1 MTKIRTIEALS
12 TTIKDYDARIENI
25 DALVHANPAVNKT
38 TGWQSAKNV
47 RLYGELRR
55 ARQDMAEMAELI
67 ELAKLLKLVGE
78 MDFGFLEKHDS
89 LLAVS
94 EDTIENI
101 GVYAKLASL
110 CKAWDSNSNEDMIT
124 LGKYANQR
132 DADEEARD
140 AMHR

>member
-1 MTKIRTIEALS
+1 MTKIRTIEALGI
-12 TTIKDYDARIENI
+12 TIKDYEARVENI
-25 DALVHANPAVNKT
+25 DALVHGNPAVNKT
-38 TGWQSAKNV
+38 QGWQSAKDV

-55 ARQDMAEMAELI
+55 ARQDMAEMTELI
-67 ELAKLLKLVGE
+67 EFAKLLKLVSE

-94 EDTIENI
+94 ESTIENI

-110 CKAWDSNSNEDMIT
+110 CKVWDNNSNEDIAA
-124 LGKYANQR
+124 LGRYANQR
-132 DADEEARD
+132 DAEEEARD